1 MGKTIVPLEGAFSH
15 EEARG
20 WEGTIFRQVCEQG
33 QQKAQAY
40 LDELE
45 EELYK
50 NRPVGWMVV
59 GFRERVLVT
68 RMGEVRLR
76 RRLYREKGGGYHF
89 LLDEHLGLKA
99 NQGATPEMQAMCTK
113 LSSEM
118 SFRKA
123 ANTLADWM
131 AGLLSHTT
139 CWRLLQRIG
148 QAAVSTETAAVEAV
162 FGRGEVV
169 PEAGERRV
177 KRLFME
183 VDGIYIR
190 LQRQAKKHLEVRSAI
205 AYEGWKRLSGARGDY
220 RLSEKRVYC
229 HAGKQFDFWEGLSL
243 AWAHKWDLSNLDE
256 VIFGGDGAS
265 WVRAGTE
272 EFPGAIWQLD
282 SYHLSRACG
291 RAMGA
296 EIGQALYHALREGQT
311 SRAQALLHAED
322 TPSRESKQAQQAYR
336 WINKVAQ
343 EGWGLDWRVRQ
354 KVSDDSARGLGC
366 MEGNLAHLVA
376 DRMKGKGRSWSPS
389 GARHMAKVRELLA
402 NHEFQRW
409 CFRQAVDSVELP
421 PKKHIRPRPRNT
433 DPCQYLH
440 ASVPSLYGPYLNRP
454 WVQWLR
460 QCIHPSHLL
469 N

>member
-1 MGKTIVPLEGAFSH
+1 MGKPIVPLEGAYAL

-20 WEGTIFRQVCEQG
+20 WEATIFRQVCEEG
-33 QQKAQAY
+33 QQKAQVY
-40 LDELE
+40 LEGLE

-50 NRPVGWMVV
+50 NRPAGWMVV

-68 RMGEVRLR
+68 RMGEIRLR

-99 NQGATPEMQAMCTK
+99 YQGATPEMQAMCTK
-113 LSSEM
+113 LSGEM

-123 ANTLADWM
+123 ADTLADWM

-148 QAAVSTETAAVEAV
+148 QAAVSTETAAVKAV

-169 PEAGERRV
+169 SEVGERRV
-177 KRLFME
+177 KHLYME

-190 LQRQAKKHLEVRSAI
+190 LQRQQKKHLEVRSAI
-205 AYEGWKRLSGARGDY
+205 AYEGWKRLAGARGDY
-220 RLSEKRVYC
+220 RLSEKQVYC
-229 HAGKQFDFWEGLSL
+229 HSGKQFDFWEGLSL
-243 AWAHKWDLSNLDE
+243 AWAHKWDLSSLEE
-256 VIFGGDGAS
+256 VIYGGDGAS

-282 SYHLSRACG
+282 SFHLSRACG

-296 EIGQALYHALREGQT
+296 EIGQALYQALREGQT

-322 TPSRESKQAQQAYR
+322 APSRESKQAQQAYR
-336 WINKVAQ
+336 WVNKVAQ
-343 EGWGLDWRVRQ
+343 KGWGLDWRIRQ
-354 KVSDDSARGLGC
+354 KVSGDAARGLGC
-366 MEGNLAHLVA
+366 MEGNLAHLLAV
-376 DRMKGKGRSWSPS
+376 RMKGKGRSWSPS

-409 CFRQAVDSVELP
+409 CFRQANDNVELP
-421 PKKHIRPRPRNT
+421 RKQHIRTRPGNT
-433 DPCQYLH
+433 DPAQYLQ
-440 ASVPSLYGPYLNRP
+440 ASVPALYGPYLNRY

-460 QCIHPSHLL
+460 QRIHPSHLL